1 MTHRAW
7 PYPGSRWW
15 KFDFHTHTPASS
27 DYGKGADQAS
37 LREVSPRDWLL
48 GYMRAGLDC
57 VAVTDHN
64 SGAWVDGL
72 QKARHELE
80 RTQPEGYRP
89 LHLFPGVEVTAHG
102 GVHVLAV
109 LDIDKTT
116 EDVSSLLGAVG
127 YEGTRGETEVAA
139 NASTVEVVEAIVH
152 AGGVPILAHVDGPAG
167 AWRLPGSSLGPLLQ
181 VPGLFAIEVVDPG
194 HSPPEIYGQK
204 ALNWAL
210 VLGSDSHHPTV
221 GHGSRPAG
229 SHYTWVKMS
238 QPSLEGL
245 RLALIDGQGFS
256 IRRSDEDDPF
266 DPFALPDHFI
276 EAVEISDARYM
287 GRGTSAR
294 LEFNPW
300 LNALVGGRGTGKS
313 TVVHALRLAM
323 RRRDELSRL
332 DEASPARVTFNAFDR
347 VAADRPARGGLTD
360 TTTIQLSLMRNGIRH
375 RLNWRRGDDPVP
387 VHTSGQGPNQGPGAS
402 QPRGHVQL
410 SDEIEISWEPPR
422 AEDDPAVEEESGG
435 TWAPSAVQAV
445 TPERFPVRIFSQGQ
459 IVALSGENQQP
470 LLQVIDDAAGVTAS
484 QRELHEA
491 QGAFYSLRAR
501 IREIDSRLRGRADLP
516 VKRQDVTRKLKR
528 FEDARHTA
536 ILSAYQRRTRQ
547 GREADRQFDGA
558 ANAARMIEDLASQ
571 LQPEDIPDGL
581 FRADAPEDRDA
592 AATLRSVAEETR
604 STANRLLEEAER
616 LRTAV
621 DTHRRKLSSSDWQ
634 AAVDASTKDYEH
646 LVEVLRAEGVSDPN
660 EYGRLVQERQQLDGE
675 ARRFESEREE
685 QDRLL
690 RQAQEQYR
698 TVLEKRRAVSDLR
711 VAFLKKT
718 LIENRF
724 VRIHVRPFG
733 DDPRVIEQS
742 LREVLGVPDDRFS
755 EDVLIMEGDYPAKGI
770 VADLIDDLPDNPE
783 RRRETVQDRLQ
794 DLKRRFHNG
803 CLGKGTFG
811 GHLNN
816 YLERESSRTP
826 ELPDKL
832 TTWFPEDGLRVEY
845 SRHGDGKDFQPVSQA
860 SAGQRS
866 AAMLAFLLAHGD
878 EPLVLD
884 QPEDDLDNQLIYD
897 LVVRQIREN
906 KVRRQIIV
914 VTHNPNIVVNGDAEM
929 LHALDF
935 QAGQCRVV
943 QSGSLQEDAMRETVC
958 RVMEG
963 GREAFERRYR
973 RLGRGPA

>member
-37 LREVSPRDWLL
+37 LREVSPRDWLP
-48 GYMRAGLDC
+48 GYMRAGVDC

-64 SGAWVDGL
+64 SGAW
-72 QKARHELE
+72 
-80 RTQPEGYRP
+80 
-89 LHLFPGVEVTAHG
+89 
-102 GVHVLAV
+102 
-109 LDIDKTT
+109 ID
-116 EDVSSLLGAVG
+116 
-127 YEGTRGETEVAA
+127 
-139 NASTVEVVEAIVH
+139 
-152 AGGVPILAHVDGPAG
+152 
-167 AWRLPGSSLGPLLQ
+167 
-181 VPGLFAIEVVDPG
+181 
-194 HSPPEIYGQK
+194 GQK

-221 GHGSRPAG
+221 GHGSRPPG
-229 SHYTWVKMS
+229 SHCTWVKMS

-276 EAVEISDARYM
+276 EAVKISDARYM

-347 VAADRPARGGLTD
+347 VAADRPARGGLMD
-360 TTTIQLSLMRNGIRH
+360 STTIQLSLMRNGIRH

-387 VHTSGQGPNQGPGAS
+387 VHTSGQFRARTSSPCCRSLTTQRAW
-402 QPRGHVQL
+402 RRL
-410 SDEIEISWEPPR
+410 SENSMRPR
-422 AEDDPAVEEESGG
+422 A
-435 TWAPSAVQAV
+435 
-445 TPERFPVRIFSQGQ
+445 
-459 IVALSGENQQP
+459 
-470 LLQVIDDAAGVTAS
+470 
-484 QRELHEA
+484 
-491 QGAFYSLRAR
+491 
-501 IREIDSRLRGRADLP
+501 
-516 VKRQDVTRKLKR
+516 
-528 FEDARHTA
+528 
-536 ILSAYQRRTRQ
+536 
-547 GREADRQFDGA
+547 FDGA
-558 ANAARMIEDLASQ
+558 AKAARMIEDLASQ

-581 FRADAPEDRDA
+581 FRTDASEDRDA
-592 AATLRSVAEETR
+592 AATLQSAAEETR
-604 STANRLLEEAER
+604 FTANRLLEEAQR

-634 AAVDASTKDYEH
+634 AAIDASTKEYEH
-646 LVEVLRAEGVSDPN
+646 SVEVLRAEGVSDPN
-660 EYGRLVQERQQLDGE
+660 EYGRLVQEWQQLDGE
-675 ARRFESEREE
+675 GRRFESEREE

-690 RQAQEQYR
+690 RQAQEQYQ

-718 LIENRF
+718 LVENRF

-742 LREVLGVPDDRFS
+742 LREVLG
-755 EDVLIMEGDYPAKGI
+755 
-770 VADLIDDLPDNPE
+770 
-783 RRRETVQDRLQ
+783 
-794 DLKRRFHNG
+794 
-803 CLGKGTFG
+803 
-811 GHLNN
+811 
-816 YLERESSRTP
+816 
-826 ELPDKL
+826 
-832 TTWFPEDGLRVEY
+832 
-845 SRHGDGKDFQPVSQA
+845 
-860 SAGQRS
+860 
-866 AAMLAFLLAHGD
+866 
-878 EPLVLD
+878 
-884 QPEDDLDNQLIYD
+884 
-897 LVVRQIREN
+897 REN

-943 QSGSLQEDAMRETVC
+943 QSGSLQEDTMRETVC